1 MVDLSGCAYHLEKP
15 LQMISIHMGLH
26 PTFRKCSSLLIA
38 ACCLIL
44 LVGCASAPAPATQPA
59 EQNASL
65 VTVRQLIDNSEEFT
79 GQKVSLTGKIIIECT
94 QGCWFFLD
102 DGTGKIYVSLKE
114 AGLDI
119 PQKVGSQVILVGE
132 ISGSGGNL
140 KILGEQ
146 VKFPE

>member
-1 MVDLSGCAYHLEKP
+1 MQV
-15 LQMISIHMGLH
+15 ISIHRGMH
-26 PTFRKCSSLLIA
+26 ATSRKCSSLLIA
-38 ACCLIL
+38 AFFLIML
-44 LVGCASAPAPATQPA
+44 SGCTSAPTPAPQPTA
-59 EQNASL
+59 QNAPW
-65 VTVRQLIDNSEEFT
+65 VTVRQLIDDSEEYS

-94 QGCWFFLD
+94 EGCWFFLD

-119 PQKVGSQVILVGE
+119 PQKIGSQVILVGE

>member
-1 MVDLSGCAYHLEKP
+1 
-15 LQMISIHMGLH
+15 MISIHMGMH
-26 PTFRKCSSLLIA
+26 ATSRKCSSLLIA
-38 ACCLIL
+38 AFCWIIL
-44 LVGCASAPAPATQPA
+44 SGCTNAPAPATQPA
-59 EQNASL
+59 AQNAPL
-65 VTVRQLIDNSEEFT
+65 VTVRQLIENSQEYT
-79 GQKVSLTGKIIIECT
+79 GQKVSLAGKIIVECT

-114 AGLDI
+114 AGLNI

>member
-1 MVDLSGCAYHLEKP
+1 MLPLTFPVVRTGLFLS
-15 LQMISIHMGLH
+15 
-26 PTFRKCSSLLIA
+26 FFFLIM
-38 ACCLIL
+38 LS
-44 LVGCASAPAPATQPA
+44 GCASAPTPAAQPTA
-59 EQNASL
+59 QNAPL
-65 VTVRQLIDNSEEFT
+65 VTVRQLIDDSEKFS

-94 QGCWFFLD
+94 EGCWFFLD

-114 AGLDI
+114 AGLNI

-146 VKFPE
+146 VRFPE